1 MDWMYKEHA
10 RNEESSP
17 DMNNQCSLCDPSTK
31 LEDKNFTVINENED
45 RVDHFEDIISSQTD
59 LDAENEEGDA
69 EDSSTIVG
77 PITSD
82 LDELTAKAMDSKQ
95 PGVEKD
101 IDGLEKMAEEV
112 CENEGNKDKA
122 IKLLRKEIDSLKTK
136 IVELEKQC
144 GGGDT
149 RLHQGNKE
157 DPATIREQPIDEK
170 LPSVQD
176 DAPKN
181 YTPYIK
187 YTKLEFKVDTFF
199 AVGSPLGV
207 FLALRNIR
215 IGIGKGKE
223 YWGEENISE
232 EMPACRQMFN
242 IFHPFDPVA
251 YRIGVYEWLDV
262 VSTGYF
268 VFSSS

>member
-82 LDELTAKAMDSKQ
+82 FDELTAKAMDSKQ

-101 IDGLEKMAEEV
+101 VDELLCDSSDIRSQTRDALSQTTIMNSGVQIDGLEKMAEEV

-122 IKLLRKEIDSLKTK
+122 IKLLRKEVGLYKKDHFSLWVSMGTLC
-136 IVELEKQC
+136 ITC
-144 GGGDT
+144 NICCF
-149 RLHQGNKE
+149 RLI
-157 DPATIREQPIDEK
+157 P
-170 LPSVQD
+170 
-176 DAPKN
+176 
-181 YTPYIK
+181 
-187 YTKLEFKVDTFF
+187 
-199 AVGSPLGV
+199 
-207 FLALRNIR
+207 
-215 IGIGKGKE
+215 
-223 YWGEENISE
+223 
-232 EMPACRQMFN
+232 
-242 IFHPFDPVA
+242 
-251 YRIGVYEWLDV
+251 
-262 VSTGYF
+262 
-268 VFSSS
+268 

>member
-17 DMNNQCSLCDPSTK
+17 DMNNQCSLCDSSTK
-31 LEDKNFTVINENED
+31 LEDKNFTVINETED

-101 IDGLEKMAEEV
+101 VDELLCDSSDIRSQKRDALSQTTIMNSGVQIDGLEKMAEV

-122 IKLLRKEIDSLKTK
+122 IKLLRKEVGLYKKDHFSLWVSMGTLC
-136 IVELEKQC
+136 ITC
-144 GGGDT
+144 NICCF
-149 RLHQGNKE
+149 RLI
-157 DPATIREQPIDEK
+157 P
-170 LPSVQD
+170 
-176 DAPKN
+176 
-181 YTPYIK
+181 
-187 YTKLEFKVDTFF
+187 
-199 AVGSPLGV
+199 
-207 FLALRNIR
+207 
-215 IGIGKGKE
+215 
-223 YWGEENISE
+223 
-232 EMPACRQMFN
+232 
-242 IFHPFDPVA
+242 
-251 YRIGVYEWLDV
+251 
-262 VSTGYF
+262 
-268 VFSSS
+268 